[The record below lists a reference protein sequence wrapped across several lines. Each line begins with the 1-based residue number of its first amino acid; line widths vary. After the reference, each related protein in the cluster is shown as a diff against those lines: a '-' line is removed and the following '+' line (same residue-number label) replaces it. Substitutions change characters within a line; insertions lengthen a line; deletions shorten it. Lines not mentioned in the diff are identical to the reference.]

1 MAKWNSMQSPYGDK
15 ISSTGSMLKQKD
27 LERAEIEEHIAKYL
41 QENEITKIPYGV
53 RMDKPRE
60 RYGD

>member
-1 MAKWNSMQSPYGDK
+1 
-15 ISSTGSMLKQKD
+15 MLKQKD
-27 LERAEIEEHIAKYL
+27 LERAEIEEQIAKYL

-53 RMDKPRE
+53 RVDKPRE